1 MLLQVI
7 TGTTREGRFSE
18 RVAAW
23 VMARLS
29 GRTTTFEVELVDLRD
44 HELPFFDGDAPAR
57 TGRDYADEA
66 VARFSQVIDR
76 ATATWCSPAS
86 TTTAIPPS

>member
-23 VMARLS
+23 VVGRLQ
-29 GRTTTFEVELVDLRD
+29 RHDAFEVELVDLRD
-44 HELPFFDGDAPAR
+44 HPLPFFDGDAA
-57 TGRDYADEA
+57 GAD
-66 VARFSQVIDR
+66 R
-76 ATATWCSPAS
+76 P
-86 TTTAIPPS
+86 

>member
-23 VMARLS
+23 VMGRLEQHDQ
-29 GRTTTFEVELVDLRD
+29 FEVEPVELRD
-44 HELPFFDGDAPAR
+44 HPLSFFDGDP
-57 TGRDYADEA
+57 
-66 VARFSQVIDR
+66 
-76 ATATWCSPAS
+76 PAS
-86 TTTAIPPS
+86 

>member
-23 VMARLS
+23 VMDRL
-29 GRTTTFEVELVDLRD
+29 GRRGEFEVELVDFRS
-44 HELPFFDGDAPAR
+44 ACR
-57 TGRDYADEA
+57 
-66 VARFSQVIDR
+66 
-76 ATATWCSPAS
+76 
-86 TTTAIPPS
+86 